1 METPWDH
8 RYAQRTQ
15 RMTSSAIR
23 ELLKL
28 TEDPEVISFAGG
40 LPAPDVFPVEEFSA
54 ACGQVLKERGGR
66 ALQYGSTEGY
76 LPLREMIARHT
87 ARYGISVSPENILI
101 TSGSQQALDLIGK
114 VFINPGDRILVEE
127 PTYLGALQAWNA
139 YGAEYV
145 TVPIDENGVVTDAL
159 ENALRSGVKFIY
171 VLPNFQNPTGVTLS
185 LQRRQELIEI
195 ADRYGVPIIEDDPYR
210 QLHYEGENIPSIVTM
225 DNEFRQNG
233 AGGFRGN

>member
-40 LPAPDVFPVEEFSA
+40 LPAPDVFPVEEFRA
-54 ACGQVLKERGGR
+54 ACGQVLKDLGAQ

-87 ARYGISVSPENILI
+87 ARYGISVNAENILI

-114 VFINPGDRILVEE
+114 VFIRITEFSKPNRSDFIPG
-127 PTYLGALQAWNA
+127 AQAEINR
-139 YGAEYV
+139 
-145 TVPIDENGVVTDAL
+145 NC
-159 ENALRSGVKFIY
+159 RSIW
-171 VLPNFQNPTGVTLS
+171 S
-185 LQRRQELIEI
+185 S
-195 ADRYGVPIIEDDPYR
+195 
-210 QLHYEGENIPSIVTM
+210 HH
-225 DNEFRQNG
+225 
-233 AGGFRGN
+233 